1 MVTVKCVATI
11 YDIYYKV
18 VETRILKDK
27 RNRRI
32 IKMDKDKVKNN
43 KYTYIVDKDDS
54 SRGKASLIFVSQF
67 SEKGSNDRKQTRVIL
82 RLMLQQSK

>member
-1 MVTVKCVATI
+1 MVTVKCVASI

-32 IKMDKDKVKNN
+32 IKMDKNKVRNN
-43 KYTYIVDKDDS
+43 KYTYIVDTEAKEGES
-54 SRGKASLIFVSQF
+54 NIFQFCRSQIF
-67 SEKGSNDRKQTRVIL
+67 SEKGRGRIV
-82 RLMLQQSK
+82 